1 MVQANRQNG
10 DRARQPPPRNSPS
23 PVIGLTGPM
32 CAGKNRVGEIL
43 EKRGFAVVDADK
55 VAHQAL
61 VDVTDQVAAAFGDI
75 AASLGTELKNPDGSI
90 NRRAL
95 GSLIFSDPALLAR
108 HESIIYPRINEL
120 LGTFIDEH
128 RDRPVVINA
137 PLLHKSP
144 ILDRCDFVIFVDAWP
159 IIRLFRALRR
169 DKMPLSQILARF
181 SAQKNLFAQYLS
193 QNVDTVRVQNKG
205 SIRALEKRLIKLLS
219 IRGY

>member
-1 MVQANRQNG
+1 MPERSVR
-10 DRARQPPPRNSPS
+10 

-43 EKRGFAVVDADK
+43 ERRGFAVVDADT

-61 VDVTDQVAAAFGDI
+61 VDVADEVLSAFGDI
-75 AASLGTELKNPDGSI
+75 AAKMGTELKNADGSI

-95 GSLIFSDPALLAR
+95 GSVIFSDPALLAR

-120 LGTFIDEH
+120 LGSFIDEH
-128 RDRPVVINA
+128 QDRPVVINA

-144 ILDRCDFVIFVDAWP
+144 ILGRCDFVIFVDAWP
-159 IIRLFRALRR
+159 VIRLFRAIMR
-169 DKMPLSQILARF
+169 DRMPIWQIFARF

-193 QNVDTVRVQNKG
+193 RNVDTLRVQNKG
-205 SIRALEKRLIKLLS
+205 SIRALEKRLVKLLS

>member
-1 MVQANRQNG
+1 MTEHGGETGARASASRQ
-10 DRARQPPPRNSPS
+10 

-32 CAGKNRVGEIL
+32 CAGKNRAGEIL
-43 EKRGFAVVDADK
+43 EHRGFAVVDADK

-61 VDVTDQVAAAFGDI
+61 VDVAEEVLVAFEGI
-75 AASLGTELKNPDGSI
+75 AAKMGTELKNADGSI

-95 GSLIFSDPALLAR
+95 GSVIFSDPSYLAR

-120 LGTFIDEH
+120 LGAFIDEH

-144 ILDRCDFVIFVDAWP
+144 ILDRCDFVIFVDACP
-159 IIRLFRALRR
+159 LIRLFRAIRR
-169 DKMPLSQILARF
+169 DNMPITQIFARF

-193 QNVDTVRVQNKG
+193 RNVDTVRVQNKG
-205 SIRALEKRLIKLLS
+205 SIRALEKRLVKLLS